1 MTMIK
6 NSIFCYMA
14 ILSVLLL
21 NSCSDSE
28 PSLDYASLE
37 VVTGLSLMDAN
48 GQPVGLWRAPNQN
61 TQNVSIY
68 PIPNDGNVFLFSGE
82 IISKIWIIPASCI
95 QDSVNMDI
103 STLSLSLAYD
113 EEDLAEVSVQELEVE
128 DFNGNLAINM
138 SSLDPGFYK
147 IFYRMSNNEI
157 GWTNSYTDPSQSSFP
172 DIDFLDNLC
181 P

>member
-1 MTMIK
+1 MTK
-6 NSIFCYMA
+6 NIIIYSFALLGLM
-14 ILSVLLL
+14 LL
-21 NSCSDSE
+21 NACSDSE

-48 GQPVGLWRAPNQN
+48 GQSVGLWREPNQS

-68 PIPNDGNVFLFSGE
+68 PIPNNGNVFLFSGE
-82 IISKIWIIPASCI
+82 IISKVWIIPASCI

-103 STLSLSLAYD
+103 TTLSLSLAYD
-113 EEDLAEVSVQELEVE
+113 EEDLAEVSVQEIDVE
-128 DFNGNLAINM
+128 DFTGNLALNM
-138 SSLDPGFYK
+138 STQDPGFYK

-157 GWTNSYTDPSQSSFP
+157 GWTNSYTDPSQTSFP
-172 DIDFLDNLC
+172 DIDFLDALC